1 MAENTS
7 RTREM
12 RLRETAKR
20 QGLTLTKSRR
30 RDPRAIDYG
39 HWYLHRGDQQLLDA
53 ADLAAVEAFLTR

>member
-1 MAENTS
+1 MGETPS

-39 HWYLHRGDQQLLDA
+39 HWYLHDGDQLVLDA
-53 ADLAAVEAFLTR
+53 ADLNTIEQHLNR